1 ETVSNVVTYKGI
13 LTVDNAELLL
23 RPGMTATAN
32 IIVEEIKD
40 ALLVPN
46 SALRYTPPRESAS
59 RGGGLMSLFRP
70 PRMGRSQ
77 NRDAG
82 QAAQGKRTVWVL
94 RNNNPVSVAIETGST
109 DGQHTVVKSGELKA
123 DDQVITDATA
133 RNAG

>member
-1 ETVSNVVTYKGI
+1 MPCWCRI
-13 LTVDNAELLL
+13 
-23 RPGMTATAN
+23 
-32 IIVEEIKD
+32 
-40 ALLVPN
+40 
-46 SALRYTPPRESAS
+46 PRSVIRAARIRL

-82 QAAQGKRTVWVL
+82 PAATAKRTVWVL